1 MKNWLKKK
9 ARFTPWMK
17 EGIQN
22 LLAQIG
28 NCGVLWI
35 PNTTNVLPLLGG
47 DNQGDYGVVRKV
59 QIKRFDHF
67 PSTIEL
73 VKKTPKTNDK

>member
-1 MKNWLKKK
+1 
-9 ARFTPWMK
+9 MK

-28 NCGVLWI
+28 NCSVLWI